1 MILMLLG
8 LRFFI
13 LIKSSKKYDFLESIS
28 LTFSFEHKINK
39 FNAKESIHY
48 QVKDLFLKIFVMM
61 LFSWFLLECV
71 PVDSY

>member
-13 LIKSSKKYDFLESIS
+13 LIKSSKKCDFLGSIS

-39 FNAKESIHY
+39 SNPKESIHY
-48 QVKDLFLKIFVMM
+48 QVKGLFLKIFVMM